1 MNLIINGY
9 ILNICKVLFTFNI
22 KNMFYIKKVVYFF
35 FLVYLFYLFKWY
47 LDWSSIIFNIIK

>member
-35 FLVYLFYLFKWY
+35 FLVYLFYLFK
-47 LDWSSIIFNIIK
+47 